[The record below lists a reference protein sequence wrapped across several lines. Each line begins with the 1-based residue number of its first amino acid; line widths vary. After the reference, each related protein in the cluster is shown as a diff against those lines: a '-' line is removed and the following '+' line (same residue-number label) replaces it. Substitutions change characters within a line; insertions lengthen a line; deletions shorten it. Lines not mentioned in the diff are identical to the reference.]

1 MTIRKYIIY
10 DKNYNYLL
18 ILIIIE
24 NIFVY
29 GISEVKK
36 MKLFYNKKKI

>member
-1 MTIRKYIIY
+1 
-10 DKNYNYLL
+10 
-18 ILIIIE
+18 LIIIE

-36 MKLFYNKKKI
+36 MKLFYNKRKIWLVT